1 MKVLM
6 KRTSAVT
13 DGAVVELGASNI
25 VQPRSTGAVLGV
37 ASACREV
44 TVQDSPDDPIETLH
58 VCQVAIHGDAQAT
71 LSGSASS
78 AGGAIYATTD
88 GKVTTTA
95 SGASI
100 GLLCPKALSETTDYV
115 DGDLV
120 NVVLT

>member
-13 DGAVVELGASNI
+13 DGAVVELGASNV
-25 VQPRSTGAVLGV
+25 VQPRSTGDVLGV
-37 ASACREV
+37 ASACREI
-44 TVQDSPDDPIETLH
+44 TVQDAPDDPVETLL
-58 VCQVAIHGDAQAT
+58 VCQVAIHCDAQAT

-78 AGGAIYATTD
+78 AGGAIYATAD

-95 SGASI
+95 TGSAI
-100 GLLCPKALSETTDYV
+100 GMLCPKALSETTDYV